1 MHDEFCSRLRHEISR
16 FVQRLEREY
25 NEATID
31 YRDYT
36 VYTGTAG
43 RLTLASTCD
52 VVISQ
57 FGQFVAEYYYIFIA
71 CSMQN
76 IL

>member
-1 MHDEFCSRLRHEISR
+1 VEYRNSFLLQLDEEFHSRLRHETSR

-25 NEATID
+25 NEGTID

-43 RLTLASTCD
+43 WLVLTS
-52 VVISQ
+52 SE
-57 FGQFVAEYYYIFIA
+57 F
-71 CSMQN
+71 N
-76 IL
+76 

>member
-1 MHDEFCSRLRHEISR
+1 VLIIAILSQVHSEFSSRLSHEISR

-25 NEATID
+25 NESTID

-43 RLTLASTCD
+43 W
-52 VVISQ
+52 
-57 FGQFVAEYYYIFIA
+57 
-71 CSMQN
+71 
-76 IL
+76 

>member
-1 MHDEFCSRLRHEISR
+1 LQVNDEFVRRLSPEISR

-43 RLTLASTCD
+43 WLRRLVLKVAVNFILSLGTGLAERLM
-52 VVISQ
+52 VI
-57 FGQFVAEYYYIFIA
+57 
-71 CSMQN
+71 M
-76 IL
+76 